1 MSSQSTLSGNDAN
14 ARKRLLAALHRGHAM
29 PGRPREARDIARFLG
44 DETKPADVLTVAGA
58 SGGDV
63 TVAGSTVALT
73 NAGLQKV
80 RSHPQPRE
88 FVRTRL

>member
-1 MSSQSTLSGNDAN
+1 MPAQTTLSGNTAT
-14 ARKRLLAALHRGHAM
+14 ARKRLLAALLRAHAV
-29 PGRPREARDIARFLG
+29 PGRPRTARAIARFLG
-44 DETKPADVLTVAGA
+44 DGAKPADVLTVAGS